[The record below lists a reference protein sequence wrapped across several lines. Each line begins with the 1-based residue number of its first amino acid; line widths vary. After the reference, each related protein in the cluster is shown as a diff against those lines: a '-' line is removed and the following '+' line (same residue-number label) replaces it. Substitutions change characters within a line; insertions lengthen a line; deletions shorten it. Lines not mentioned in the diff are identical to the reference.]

1 MRTHY
6 FYSLVLIDV
15 FDISGIAGLLFE
27 FHAVAAVGEADQ
39 WDEISQ
45 RAQARLE
52 EFFVLVNAQQA
63 DDALTIMHPQMVET
77 DAQRQAWRSHLEAI
91 RSVHVMDV
99 EPVSV
104 ETWTFSCQKFKVTL
118 EAYVVDTPAAPIPFY
133 GWHDNPNIRWITM
146 VLGENSGWQIHEIA
160 TGP

>member
-1 MRTHY
+1 MSAR
-6 FYSLVLIDV
+6 FAGMFFGSVLLGLSLG
-15 FDISGIAGLLFE
+15 FP
-27 FHAVAAVGEADQ
+27 VAAAAGERDQ

-52 EFFVLVNAQQA
+52 EFFVLVNARQI
-63 DDALTIMHPQMVET
+63 DDAIAIMHPKTVET

-91 RSVHVMDV
+91 RSIHVMVV
-99 EPVSV
+99 EPVAV
-104 ETWTFSCQKFKVTL
+104 GTWTLRCQKFKVTL
-118 EAYVVDTPAAPIPFY
+118 ETYVADTPAAPIPFY

-146 VLGENSGWQIHEIA
+146 VLGEKGAWQIHEIA

>member
-1 MRTHY
+1 M
-6 FYSLVLIDV
+6 FFGSVLLGLSLGLPVATA
-15 FDISGIAGLLFE
+15 AGE
-27 FHAVAAVGEADQ
+27 RDQ

-52 EFFVLVNAQQA
+52 EFFVLVNARQT
-63 DDALTIMHPQMVET
+63 DDAIAIMHPKMVET

-91 RSVHVMDV
+91 RSIHVMVV
-99 EPVSV
+99 EPVAV
-104 ETWTFSCQKFKVTL
+104 GTWTLRCQKFKVTL
-118 EAYVVDTPAAPIPFY
+118 EAYVVDTSAAPIPFY

-146 VLGENSGWQIHEIA
+146 VLGEKGAWQIHEIA